1 MVGRVVFDAGQARCG
16 GPPVVDVGH
25 EHSYIHELPDPD
37 IAMVQV
43 RLDSETC
50 RQLGAVG
57 QSVELCDDDGRV
69 IGVFLPEGCPHGL
82 PPAGLAIPLSVEEIQ
97 RRRQSRSGRTL
108 EEILRGLEPR

>member
-1 MVGRVVFDAGQARCG
+1 M
-16 GPPVVDVGH
+16 
-25 EHSYIHELPDPD
+25 
-37 IAMVQV
+37 MQV

-57 QSVELCDDDGRV
+57 QSVEVCDDEGRV

-82 PPAGLAIPLSVEEIQ
+82 PPADLAIPLSVEEIQ

-108 EEILRGLEPR
+108 DEILRGLEPR